1 VLEHDWGPMQE
12 RLDVMLG
19 TARTALLDRY
29 EHLDAPIEYYG
40 PVARLYFDGSL
51 SLWRDLRNDEHEL
64 LQVDL
69 RVRSDVPRGPVKASQ
84 VFNQGDPGLA
94 VFEMWTRDV
103 GTIGRIEHRILAGST
118 TTEISSALSDFV
130 DVVEA
135 ALPVYTAMAIRF
147 LAVEPK
153 AT

>member
-1 VLEHDWGPMQE
+1 MLEHDWAPMQE
-12 RLDVMLG
+12 RLHVILA

-29 EHLDAPIEYYG
+29 GHLTCPIEYH
-40 PVARLYFDGSL
+40 PTVANAYFTGAL

-69 RVRSDVPRGPVKASQ
+69 RVRSDVPRGPVKASL
-84 VFNQGDPGLA
+84 VFDQGDPGLA

-103 GTIGRIEHRILAGST
+103 GTIGRIEHRILAGAT
-118 TTEISSALSDFV
+118 TGEISSAVSGFV

-135 ALPVYTAMAIRF
+135 ALPVYTAMAIRV

-153 AT
+153 TT